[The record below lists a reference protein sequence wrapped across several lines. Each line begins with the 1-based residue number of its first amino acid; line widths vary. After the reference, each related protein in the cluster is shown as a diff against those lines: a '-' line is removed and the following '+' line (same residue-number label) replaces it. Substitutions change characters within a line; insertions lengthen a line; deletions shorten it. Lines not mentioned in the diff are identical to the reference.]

1 MGWRTLWFCVCARAF
16 QWGHYKNKIW
26 KDWLLFHSVGRRIIS
41 KLEYQWHEQ
50 KGSLH
55 WATDRRGDGKGLRLC
70 DTRSFLASNYK
81 LWWGQILSVDPQ
93 CWNFLTKPQEANWGH
108 CRSAATGIKSKK
120 QQNQHTV
127 SLRLGGER
135 GYQCKEKGKG
145 VNFRSG
151 VCQNLLQ
158 PRWCISVNDCSRQ
171 VKLWT
176 WLPSP
181 QCPGIFS
188 HIRLW
193 LGSVGSWG
201 WGAAHCSAPK
211 PCRASSAVPAT
222 ARGVTLL

>member
-1 MGWRTLWFCVCARAF
+1 MNKREACTGRLIGGAMGKSS
-16 QWGHYKNKIW
+16 Q
-26 KDWLLFHSVGRRIIS
+26 
-41 KLEYQWHEQ
+41 
-50 KGSLH
+50 
-55 WATDRRGDGKGLRLC
+55 LC

-188 HIRLW
+188 HIQLW
-193 LGSVGSWG
+193 LGSVGS

-211 PCRASSAVPAT
+211 PCRASSAVSAT
-222 ARGVTLL
+222 ARGVALL